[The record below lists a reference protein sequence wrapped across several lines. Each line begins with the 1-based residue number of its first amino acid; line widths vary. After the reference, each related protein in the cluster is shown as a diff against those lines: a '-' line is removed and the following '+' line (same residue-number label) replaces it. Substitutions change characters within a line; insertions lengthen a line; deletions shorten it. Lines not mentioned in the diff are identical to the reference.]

1 MKNILL
7 TLILFFGITS
17 SVNAEEFFNEESTIR
32 IYFCDFDG
40 LDVKVIWDENY
51 DNAVFSSLV
60 SSSVRRGIIS
70 YEFNQQS
77 IQETLFVTQGI
88 EDSMTL
94 IGFYILKTRG
104 SKEVNTILSQ
114 TWGDRE
120 ATLTINDGVF
130 GTISRKG
137 NCLIQ

>member
-1 MKNILL
+1 MKKILL
-7 TLILFFGITS
+7 TLMVFGS
-17 SVNAEEFFNEESTIR
+17 FGAFADEELFNEDSIIR
-32 IYFCDFDG
+32 IYVCDFDG
-40 LDVKVIWDENY
+40 LNVKVIWDENY

-94 IGFYILKTRG
+94 IGFYILENFG
-104 SKEVNTILSQ
+104 SSEVNTILSE